1 MVNISRP
8 HAALQLFGLV
18 VLLMGAAAGVLGM
31 IDLWTVMVIAGLGTT
46 FDILVSAHGRRTAD
60 HDF

>member
-8 HAALQLFGLV
+8 HAVLQLLGLPV
-18 VLLMGAAAGVLGM
+18 SLLGATAGVFGV